1 MKADTVMKHGKELKI
16 GIFAAVTLAGSFFVI
31 NYLRGRDVFHRE
43 MDLRGRFENV
53 GGLVPSA
60 AVQYRGCKAG
70 QVTSVEYRPET
81 DDFEVTCSIDRKFI
95 IPADSRMA
103 IVSTSI
109 MGGKGI
115 VLEAGESDRA
125 AEDGD
130 ELRTVLQ
137 ADLVETLA
145 ENIGPVIDGL
155 SGTMRRLDE
164 AIGNLNSLL
173 GEENRAD
180 IRRILSDLRRTM
192 ANLLSISG
200 GVNAKSAEL
209 QTFISQL
216 ADISVKLD
224 SLAVKADGT
233 MDSIGK
239 FASNLEKSDVEGLV
253 DSVTRLSESI
263 QNPEGT
269 VGKLLWDG
277 EIYDSADSLITG
289 LGDLV
294 SKIRENPK
302 KYLKISVF

>member
-1 MKADTVMKHGKELKI
+1 MKYGKELKI
-16 GIFAAVTLAGSFFVI
+16 GIFAAVILAGSFFVI
-31 NYLRGRDVFHRE
+31 NYLRGKDVFHRE
-43 MDLRGRFENV
+43 IDLRGHFENV

-60 AVQYRGCKAG
+60 PVQYRGYKAG
-70 QVTSVEYRPET
+70 QVASVEYCPET
-81 DDFEVTCSIDRKFI
+81 DDFEVICSIDRKFV
-95 IPADSRMA
+95 IPEDSRMA

-130 ELRTVLQ
+130 ELRSVLQ

-145 ENIGPVIDGL
+145 ENIGPVIEGL
-155 SGTMRRLDE
+155 SGTMARLDE

-192 ANLLSISG
+192 ANLSSISG
-200 GVNAKSAEL
+200 GINAKSSEL
-209 QTFISQL
+209 QTFISRL
-216 ADISVKLD
+216 ADISIRLD

-233 MDSIGK
+233 MDSIGE

-269 VGKLLWDG
+269 VGKLLRDG
-277 EIYDSADSLITG
+277 EIYDSADSLITE

-294 SKIRENPK
+294 SKIKENPR
-302 KYLKISVF
+302 KYMKISVF